1 LKLGFGIGI
10 VVRVIGEIGSGEWE
24 SVGER
29 WSGNRVEAMR
39 EGVKIGIG
47 DFRMRFWDFVS
58 SFRLGLM
65 LMKLFPML

>member
-1 LKLGFGIGI
+1 LKLGFWIGI

-39 EGVKIGIG
+39 LRLKIFEG
-47 DFRMRFWDFVS
+47 DFEILF
-58 SFRLGLM
+58 LGID
-65 LMKLFPML
+65 